1 MKAIRLFALSL
12 LLTLS
17 SCVAIDQPLQNTKVL
32 FVGNSLT
39 YVGNVPA
46 VYSALAQANGR
57 DSPSYMIVRGGAT
70 LSQRVGDGSVARA
83 LEEGSYTHLVIQE
96 RGGDLMCLFGTD
108 SCTQAREA
116 VLALADIG
124 RRNGAAVLLLGTYQ
138 PDPSASRRLIES
150 ESEVARNA
158 DIPYI
163 EVSGRLQRLRGM
175 APELSWFFA
184 ADDFHPG
191 RDLALL
197 SAILVY
203 HAIHGE
209 LPQPGPLTV
218 TAPIYGSTSGLDETL
233 RSSDAPPPLEAT
245 PIKVHYD
252 SAVVEKLLDSLVAPS
267 GD

>member
-1 MKAIRLFALSL
+1 MKALRLFALPL
-12 LLTLS
+12 LLTLL
-17 SCVAIDQPLQNTKVL
+17 SCGAIDQPRLYTKVL

-46 VYSALAQANGR
+46 VYSALAQANGH
-57 DSPSYMIVRGGAT
+57 DSPSDMIVRAGAT

-83 LEEGSYTHLVIQE
+83 LEEGSYTHLVVQE
-96 RGGDLMCLFGTD
+96 RGGDLMCSFGAG

-116 VLALADIG
+116 VLALADVG
-124 RRNGAAVLLLGTYQ
+124 RRNGAVVLLLGTYQ
-138 PDPSASRRLIES
+138 SDPSASRQLIES
-150 ESEVARNA
+150 ESEAARNA
-158 DIPYI
+158 GIPYI
-163 EVSGRLQRLRGM
+163 EVSGRLQRLRGT

-197 SAILVY
+197 NALLVY

-218 TAPIYGSTSGLDETL
+218 KAPIYGSTSGLDETL
-233 RSSDAPPPLEAT
+233 RNSDAPPPLETT
-245 PIKVHYD
+245 PIEVRYD

>member
-1 MKAIRLFALSL
+1 MKAHRLIALPFL
-12 LLTLS
+12 LMLLS
-17 SCVAIDQPLQNTKVL
+17 CGGIDPPLQETKVL

-46 VYSALAQANGR
+46 VYSALAQANGH
-57 DSPSYMIVRGGAT
+57 DSPSHMIVRGGAT

-83 LEEGSYTHLVIQE
+83 LEEGGYTHLVVQE
-96 RGGDLMCLFGTD
+96 RGGDLMCSFGAD

-124 RRNGAAVLLLGTYQ
+124 RRNRAAVILLGTYQ
-138 PDPSASRRLIES
+138 PEPSASRRLIES
-150 ESEVARNA
+150 ESEAARNA
-158 DIPYI
+158 GIPYI

-175 APELSWFFA
+175 APERSWFLS

-197 SAILVY
+197 NAILVY

-218 TAPIYGSTSGLDETL
+218 AAPIYGSTSGLDERL
-233 RSSDAPPPLEAT
+233 RRSDAPPPLETT
-245 PIKVHYD
+245 PMEVRYD
-252 SAVVEKLLDSLVAPS
+252 SAVVEMLLDSLVAPS